1 MTWRTGWQL
10 IKNKLWNCGFSV
22 YVGFFLRT
30 CIVKDVTMT
39 VSSSVRWWL
48 RKKTQLFA
56 VLILNSFEQLKYCF
70 IYKTWQF
77 LINSLYWEG
86 WNSQLMA
93 GLVNSDVVLSDR
105 QSMKLSIKKKFRIAL
120 FDIGTLRGRSSEVV
134 KTMSRRSVDLF
145 CLQEIRR
152 KSDGVMH
159 LLVW

>member
-1 MTWRTGWQL
+1 
-10 IKNKLWNCGFSV
+10 
-22 YVGFFLRT
+22 
-30 CIVKDVTMT
+30 
-39 VSSSVRWWL
+39 
-48 RKKTQLFA
+48 
-56 VLILNSFEQLKYCF
+56 
-70 IYKTWQF
+70 
-77 LINSLYWEG
+77 
-86 WNSQLMA
+86 MA

-159 LLVW
+159 LLV

>member
-1 MTWRTGWQL
+1 MTWRTGLQL

-48 RKKTQLFA
+48 RKKNQLFA
-56 VLILNSFEQLKYCF
+56 VFILNSFEQFKILLHLQNM
-70 IYKTWQF
+70 T
-77 LINSLYWEG
+77 
-86 WNSQLMA
+86 
-93 GLVNSDVVLSDR
+93 VLNKFFVLRGVKFPAHGRVGEFRCGSVR
-105 QSMKLSIKKKFRIAL
+105 SSIHETQHQKKFRIAL

-145 CLQEIRR
+145 CLQEIRW

-159 LLVW
+159 LVVW